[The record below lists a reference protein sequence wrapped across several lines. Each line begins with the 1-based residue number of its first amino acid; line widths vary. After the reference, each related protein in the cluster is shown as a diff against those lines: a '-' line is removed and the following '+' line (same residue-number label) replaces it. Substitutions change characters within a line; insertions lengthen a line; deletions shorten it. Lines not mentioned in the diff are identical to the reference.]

1 MEGEFEGRPGEEQK
15 GEAAAEI
22 EEDAGGEK
30 GDDGESDDE
39 FRIGQSSISHFAKE
53 WVHGVDP
60 HKSVSDA
67 VVKAVGD
74 NRLRP
79 GSVVARLQR
88 STQLDGRRSPVP
100 SPAKGS
106 GNHRTRSPS
115 PSPSVRSNKR
125 GRRSRSPSPA
135 T

>member
-1 MEGEFEGRPGEEQK
+1 VLGEVEEQKGEEQK

-22 EEDAGGEK
+22 EEEAGGEE
-30 GDDGESDDE
+30 GEDGEAGDE
-39 FRIGQSSISHFAKE
+39 FRETSVTHFDTE
-53 WVHGVDP
+53 WVPGVDP
-60 HKSVSDA
+60 HTSVGAA

-79 GSVVARLQR
+79 ASVVARLQR
-88 STQLDGRRSPVP
+88 TTQLDGRRSPVP

-106 GNHRTRSPS
+106 GNRRTRSPS
-115 PSPSVRSNKR
+115 PSPSVRGNKR